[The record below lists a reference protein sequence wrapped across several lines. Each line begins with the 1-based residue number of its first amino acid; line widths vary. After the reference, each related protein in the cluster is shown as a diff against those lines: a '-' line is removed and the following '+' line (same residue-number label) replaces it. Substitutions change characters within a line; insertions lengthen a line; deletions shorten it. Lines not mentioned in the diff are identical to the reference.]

1 MLYVF
6 KICFRWLREEDV
18 SKQLGL
24 FRRIVRFALGVRVL
38 YVWYGAS

>member
-6 KICFRWLREEDV
+6 QVRFRWRWEEDV

-24 FRRIVRFALGVRVL
+24 FRRIVQFALGIRVL
-38 YVWYGAS
+38 YSWYTST